1 MATKAASKRLSKE
14 YVTMQREPPPFVWA
28 VPDEK
33 NILTWNYIIRGPPD
47 SPFAGGEYHGLL
59 LFPSEYPFKPPG
71 IKMLTPSGRFH
82 PDKKICFSMSDF
94 HPGSWNPAW
103 SVATIASEHRNQSFH
118 FLRVTS
124 ALPIIAMFV
133 PAPCLRF
140 FSSLTGLL
148 SFMLSDE
155 MTTGS
160 VTSSDAHKRTYAQ
173 RSHGWNLT
181 QARFKEAFPDY
192 CTPQPRDLPN
202 MGERERGVIKPP
214 VTLFPSAPPPTVPQQ
229 SVAKTT
235 PLPTLAVTPTA
246 STVSANSAPRG
257 SIGKPD
263 ETVNA
268 AGWASGWSQL
278 FWQKWRWGILI
289 ALAVIVSKISSKD

>member
-103 SVATIASEHRNQSFH
+103 SVATI
-118 FLRVTS
+118 
-124 ALPIIAMFV
+124 
-133 PAPCLRF
+133 
-140 FSSLTGLL
+140 LTGLL